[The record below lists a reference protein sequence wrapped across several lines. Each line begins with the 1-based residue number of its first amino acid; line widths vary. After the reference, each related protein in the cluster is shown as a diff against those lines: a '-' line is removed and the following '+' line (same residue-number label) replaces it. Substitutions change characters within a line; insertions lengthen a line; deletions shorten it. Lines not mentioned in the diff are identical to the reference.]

1 MTMIKGLKK
10 NVWLKLNSVKARQT
24 TPIVD
29 ETNDI
34 KVGNIKKD
42 IVNWTRLR
50 LVLYDELAR
59 SQRAMICT
67 EYSTAKPTLKTNDML
82 ENPVKLTPA
91 RTLNPTTDINVK
103 IIVIAIKPAPIKLPK
118 KIFRRE

>member
-1 MTMIKGLKK
+1 MIKGLKK